1 MDKKFL
7 VGFLFVTGWIAI
19 YMYYPLHNSEKKY
32 DNEVTL
38 IYALHD
44 LKELQCVDVKSIKKN
59 EKIGEVSMRIE
70 VKGDNVEDTFSRQ
83 SLMTNGWDIVN
94 ISSNSIEAE
103 KKDYK
108 MNIVTNKERGY
119 IELSA
124 K

>member
-19 YMYYPLHNSEKKY
+19 YMYYSLHNSEKKY

-59 EKIGEVSMRIE
+59 EKIGEVSLRIE